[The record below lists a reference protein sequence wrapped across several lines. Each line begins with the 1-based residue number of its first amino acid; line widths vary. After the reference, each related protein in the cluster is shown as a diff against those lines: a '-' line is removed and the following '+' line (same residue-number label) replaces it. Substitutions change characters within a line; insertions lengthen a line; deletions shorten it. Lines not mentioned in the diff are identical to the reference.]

1 MGTTE
6 KEIIVKYTT
15 DSELTREELKIL
27 STLSIYKPILQKI
40 VDKSVRK
47 LIVDSLN
54 IEKQINKDYIKG
66 YERAFVA
73 FLSNF
78 K

>member
-1 MGTTE
+1 ME
-6 KEIIVKYTT
+6 KEIIVKYII

-27 STLSIYKPILQKI
+27 SMLSSYKPILQKI

-54 IEKQINKDYIKG
+54 ENKEINKDYIKW
-66 YERAFVA
+66 YERAFTA

-78 K
+78 KI